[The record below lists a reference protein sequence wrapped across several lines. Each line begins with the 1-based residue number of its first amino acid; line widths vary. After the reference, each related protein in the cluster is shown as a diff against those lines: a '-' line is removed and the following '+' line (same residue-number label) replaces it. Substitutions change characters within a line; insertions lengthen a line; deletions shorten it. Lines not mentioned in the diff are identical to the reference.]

1 MINSNTLK
9 LRGPLCLPYAA
20 LVFCEERWLSLHE
33 HVGWRCPLSEP
44 SLPCE
49 ARLRSLPEAQ
59 AGTCPDGCASPAAA
73 INMFLKKQNPLQSKI
88 PPQRRLCWSKHVH
101 MFTSI
106 QAQEEFYV
114 SLDELWTSR
123 GADKTSSVLV
133 SSPPNKLLIQ
143 TLAPYW
149 TLTGSPWRA
158 EPWGLFLSLYDNF
171 HYGDAMILTHDDKY
185 QMDNLLFIIKLFNLD
200 MTYRN

>member
-1 MINSNTLK
+1 
-9 LRGPLCLPYAA
+9 
-20 LVFCEERWLSLHE
+20 
-33 HVGWRCPLSEP
+33 
-44 SLPCE
+44 
-49 ARLRSLPEAQ
+49 
-59 AGTCPDGCASPAAA
+59 
-73 INMFLKKQNPLQSKI
+73 
-88 PPQRRLCWSKHVH
+88 

-143 TLAPYW
+143 TLAPHW
-149 TLTGSPWRA
+149 TLTGSPWRE
-158 EPWGLFLSLYDNF
+158 EPWGLFLSLYDNLN
-171 HYGDAMILTHDDKY
+171 YGDAMILTHDDKY